1 MDLLDKFKFCR
12 VMFPCLSH
20 TAPCLFSV
28 CSSNT
33 VLELLLV
40 VLCGIYNDIHAKIH
54 ENIDQI
60 VACHDLL
67 VYGVSTTFRGYQ
79 QDHLT

>member
-20 TAPCLFSV
+20 TTPFLFSV

-33 VLELLLV
+33 FLELLLV
-40 VLCGIYNDIHAKIH
+40 VIWDIYNDIHAKIH

-60 VACHDLL
+60 VAWTVMIYWCMEFQTL
-67 VYGVSTTFRGYQ
+67 STGINKAI
-79 QDHLT
+79 